1 MFVCVLNGCN
11 ISCPWYEYHNFSL
24 LSNKLH
30 HFQPFA
36 GYSWCICMPTLVK
49 ISQRKRI
56 SFFFNPIFKN
66 LLVSQFLLQFYRV
79 FRRFLQRGPCV
90 LQIFIGCGDPRA
102 DLQTYMTRRWIVEGH
117 WILQYSIMWNICQSE
132 SYLNPDDIK
141 WLLKEYYIIT
151 SP

>member
-1 MFVCVLNGCN
+1 MVATYLVHDMN
-11 ISCPWYEYHNFSL
+11 ITTSVFWATNCTIFSHSQAIPDASASQ
-24 LSNKLH
+24 LSSKSHKGN
-30 HFQPFA
+30 A
-36 GYSWCICMPTLVK
+36 S
-49 ISQRKRI
+49 R
-56 SFFFNPIFKN
+56 FFFNPIFKN

-79 FRRFLQRGPCV
+79 FRRFLQRGLCV